1 MEFKK
6 KELADL
12 RENYGIA
19 TLLES
24 DVDKNP
30 FIQFQK
36 WIETA
41 IKEKIVDPNAMT
53 LATVGA
59 DGQPSAR
66 TVLLKN
72 YSSNGFVFFTNYDS
86 KKGIQ
91 MAENERV
98 TLLFWW
104 KELERQVRI
113 EGRAQKVSVED
124 SKFYFHARPKG
135 SQISA
140 FISPQSKPVIR
151 ESLEKSFLE
160 MIEKYEL
167 IDKIPFPSD
176 WGGYNIEPHL
186 FEFWQG
192 RPNRLHDRLQFTLD
206 ESKEW
211 KIERLGP

>member
-72 YSSNGFVFFTNYDS
+72 YSSNGFVFFT
-86 KKGIQ
+86 K
-91 MAENERV
+91 
-98 TLLFWW
+98 
-104 KELERQVRI
+104 
-113 EGRAQKVSVED
+113 
-124 SKFYFHARPKG
+124 
-135 SQISA
+135 
-140 FISPQSKPVIR
+140 
-151 ESLEKSFLE
+151 
-160 MIEKYEL
+160 
-167 IDKIPFPSD
+167 
-176 WGGYNIEPHL
+176 
-186 FEFWQG
+186 
-192 RPNRLHDRLQFTLD
+192 
-206 ESKEW
+206 
-211 KIERLGP
+211 

>member
-59 DGQPSAR
+59 KTQRHTCNPCTAEA
-66 TVLLKN
+66 KN
-72 YSSNGFVFFTNYDS
+72 C
-86 KKGIQ
+86 
-91 MAENERV
+91 
-98 TLLFWW
+98 
-104 KELERQVRI
+104 
-113 EGRAQKVSVED
+113 
-124 SKFYFHARPKG
+124 
-135 SQISA
+135 SQSC
-140 FISPQSKPVIR
+140 
-151 ESLEKSFLE
+151 
-160 MIEKYEL
+160 
-167 IDKIPFPSD
+167 
-176 WGGYNIEPHL
+176 H
-186 FEFWQG
+186 
-192 RPNRLHDRLQFTLD
+192 
-206 ESKEW
+206 
-211 KIERLGP
+211 